1 MRTAPHR
8 LRRLLAATLAITLV
22 LSGSA
27 VAAAERWLLPSPDGE
42 VLTLLLLGSDGG
54 PPRDD
59 DLRSARADGFQL
71 LFVSGDRQ
79 HATFV
84 SIPRDAWV
92 PVAGRGTTRINA
104 CLNGGPERC
113 VDTVEAE
120 FGIEVDGY
128 LLTSMHAFRRAV
140 SEHGGLTVDV
150 PRRLQVGTTIVEPGD
165 GQTLQGFAALVY
177 ARDRK
182 SRPDGDF
189 GRSRAQAELLAIAH
203 REVHEEGDTR
213 AVLDAV
219 STLRRHTLTDI
230 PPADLVRYGFEAMRL
245 PPEHVSRELAPS
257 RLGTAG
263 AASVVYL
270 QPSAYDLIR
279 DAAADGRIDDGG

>member
-1 MRTAPHR
+1 MTGTARR
-8 LRRLLAATLAITLV
+8 LRRALVATLVVLAL
-22 LSGSA
+22 LSGSVA
-27 VAAAERWLLPSPDGE
+27 VATERWLLPSSDDE

-104 CLNGGPERC
+104 CLNNGPERC
-113 VDTVEAE
+113 VETVENV

-150 PRRLQVGTTIVEPGD
+150 PRRLRVGTTIVEPGD
-165 GQTLQGFAALVY
+165 GQTLQGYAALVY

-189 GRSRAQAELLAIAH
+189 GRSRAQAELMAIAH
-203 REVHEEGDTR
+203 REVHEAADPV

-230 PPADLVRYGFEAMRL
+230 PPADLVRYAFEAMQL
-245 PPEHVSRELAPS
+245 PPDNVARELAPS

-279 DAAADGRIDDGG
+279 DAADDGRIGDDG